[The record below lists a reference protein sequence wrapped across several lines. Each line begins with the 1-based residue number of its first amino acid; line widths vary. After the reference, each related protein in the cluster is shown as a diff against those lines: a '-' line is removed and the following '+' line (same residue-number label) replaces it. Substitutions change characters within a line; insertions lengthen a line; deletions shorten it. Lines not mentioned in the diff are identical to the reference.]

1 MAERTDAD
9 FNDIAAQ
16 LRPRDLANIRIIRNC
31 RTL

>member
-9 FNDIAAQ
+9 FNAIVVQ
-16 LRPRDLANIRIIRNC
+16 LMPRDLANIRIIRNC